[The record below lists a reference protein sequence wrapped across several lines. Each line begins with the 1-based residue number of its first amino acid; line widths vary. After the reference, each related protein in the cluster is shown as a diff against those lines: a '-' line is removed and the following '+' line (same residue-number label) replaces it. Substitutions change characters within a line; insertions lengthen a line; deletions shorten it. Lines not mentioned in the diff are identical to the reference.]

1 MKSFMKIKAYHISPI
16 KNRES
21 ILKNGLIL
29 SEKDSGRIQYGPRI
43 FFSINDKDLGFD
55 YVGYEHVDCWEFEV
69 NSNSIKKD
77 PFSGSSN
84 HYFIIEPVGSS
95 KVSLFSSH

>member
-1 MKSFMKIKAYHISPI
+1 VNLKAYHISPI

-21 ILKNGLIL
+21 ILKNGLIPH
-29 SEKDSGRIQYGPRI
+29 EKDSGRIQYDPRI
-43 FFSINDKDLGFD
+43 FFSTNDQDLGFD
-55 YVGYEHVDCWEFEV
+55 YVGYEHVDCWQFEV

-84 HYFIIEPVGSS
+84 HFFTMEPIGPS
-95 KVSLFSSH
+95 KIKLFSSH